1 MGYSVNLK
9 QGNRNV
15 ARGALNLAKSYNFV
29 EKKPVIDEMRTL
41 IDHTEYRTVA
51 YDTNVSVST
60 LRNWFSGKTIS
71 PRTMTVN
78 KVLARYGKRLGVVD
92 L

>member
-1 MGYSVNLK
+1 
-9 QGNRNV
+9 V

-29 EKKPVIDEMRTL
+29 EKRPVIDEMRTL
-41 IDHTEYRTVA
+41 IDHGDYRTVA
-51 YDTNVSVST
+51 YETNVSKTT

-71 PRTMTVN
+71 PRTITVN
-78 KVLARYGKRLGVVD
+78 KVLAKYGKRLGVVD

>member
-1 MGYSVNLK
+1 MNKGV
-9 QGNRNV
+9 
-15 ARGALNLAKSYNFV
+15 LNLAKSYNFV

-41 IDHTEYRTVA
+41 IDHTEYRRVA
-51 YDTNVSVST
+51 DEARVSQST

-71 PRTMTVN
+71 PRTQTVN
-78 KVLARYGKRLGVVD
+78 KVLATYGKRLGIVD

>member
-1 MGYSVNLK
+1 VLD
-9 QGNRNV
+9 V
-15 ARGALNLAKSYNFV
+15 AKGPLNLGASYNFV

-41 IDHTEYRTVA
+41 IDHDEYRTVSN
-51 YDTNVSVST
+51 DTNVSVTT

-71 PRTMTVN
+71 PRTVTVN
-78 KVLARYGKRLGVVD
+78 KVLARYRKRLGIVD

>member
-1 MGYSVNLK
+1 M
-9 QGNRNV
+9 
-15 ARGALNLAKSYNFV
+15 ARGALNLDKSYNFV

-41 IDHTEYRTVA
+41 IDHAEYRKVA
-51 YDTNVSVST
+51 DETHVSMST

-71 PRTMTVN
+71 PSTVTVN
-78 KVLARYGKRLGVVD
+78 KVLARYGKRLGIVD